1 MAATHRRILR
11 WLTGALVAGGAVLG
25 TGMASAAP
33 PDSPSA
39 AALRASFARL
49 TPQLQRNQFQR
60 ALHLDSTE
68 STSELKGD
76 IHALVDYPFATV
88 NAALNDPVKGPAHW
102 CDVLM
107 LHLNIKYCRA
117 DKDGTGSRIAVNIG
131 KKVYQSLQDSHRV
144 EFRYSVT
151 ASERDYFAI
160 KLNAE
165 KGPMSTHD
173 YRILLEA
180 IPAEG
185 GRTFLHFTYAYN
197 FRLTGRLAMKTYL
210 ATIGRN
216 KVGFTITGHGT
227 QGQPVYIEGV
237 RGVVERNAMRYY
249 LAIDAYL
256 SALSAPRGEQLEKR
270 LQGWFNATEQY
281 SRQLHEVDR
290 GAYLDMKRDEHRRQQ
305 ADR

>member
-1 MAATHRRILR
+1 MADTRRRTLL
-11 WLTGALVAGGAVLG
+11 WLAGMLVAGSALLG
-25 TGMASAAP
+25 TGMASAAS
-33 PDSPSA
+33 PDSPPA
-39 AALRASFARL
+39 AALRASLVRL

-68 STSELKGD
+68 SPNELKGD
-76 IHALVDYPFATV
+76 IYALVDYPFATV
-88 NAALNDPVKGPAHW
+88 NAALNDPVAGPAHW
-102 CDVLM
+102 CDVLI
-107 LHLNIKYCRA
+107 LHLNIKYCHA
-117 DKDGTGSRIAVNIG
+117 GKDGSGSRIAVNIG
-131 KKVYQSLQDSHRV
+131 KKVHQSLQDSHRV
-144 EFRYSVT
+144 DFRYSVT
-151 ASERDYFAI
+151 ASEREYFAI

-197 FRLTGRLAMKTYL
+197 FGLTGRLAMRSYL

-216 KVGFTITGHGT
+216 KVGFTITGHGA
-227 QGQPVYIEGV
+227 QGQPIYIEGV

-256 SALSAPRGEQLEKR
+256 SALSAPRGGQLEKR
-270 LQGWFNATEQY
+270 LRGWFNATEQY
-281 SRQLHEVDR
+281 ARQLHEVER
-290 GAYLDMKRDEHRRQQ
+290 AAYLDMKRDEYRRQQ